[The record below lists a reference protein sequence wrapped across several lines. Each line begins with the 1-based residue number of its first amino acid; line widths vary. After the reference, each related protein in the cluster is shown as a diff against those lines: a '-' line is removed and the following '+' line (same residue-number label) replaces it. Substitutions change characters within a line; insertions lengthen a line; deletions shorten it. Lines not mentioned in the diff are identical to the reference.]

1 MDLLNQGL
9 ERVGGPTVHAGNQT
23 TATAAPAPASA
34 STDAVTLS
42 DDAKLLRTAMQAL
55 RETPVIRQDVVERM
69 RAALDKGEI
78 GNDAGVLADALIDSW
93 TGEK

>member
-23 TATAAPAPASA
+23 TATAAPAPAS
-34 STDAVTLS
+34 TDAVTLS

-55 RETPVIRQDVVERM
+55 RETPDIRQDVVERM